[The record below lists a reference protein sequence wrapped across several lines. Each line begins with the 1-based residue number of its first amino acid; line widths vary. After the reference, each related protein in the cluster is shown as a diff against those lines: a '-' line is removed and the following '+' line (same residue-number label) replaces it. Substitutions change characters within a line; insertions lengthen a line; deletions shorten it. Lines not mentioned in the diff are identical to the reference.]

1 MTFTKKIATAQAVG
15 QGSVFSPKGALR
27 WSFFV
32 KRSAGADRTLKIFG
46 TLMDPATATVLTD
59 YWDLALTFTFDGNN
73 NAYAKF
79 EGILNGVV
87 VDVSGGT
94 TGTYDVTMAASDS

>member
-1 MTFTKKIATAQAVG
+1 MTFTKKVATALGVG
-15 QGSVFSPKGALR
+15 QGSVFSCKGGLR

-32 KRSAGADRTLKIFG
+32 KRTAGADRTVKIFG
-46 TLMDPATATVLTD
+46 TLMDPATAAVLAD
-59 YWDLALTFTFDGNN
+59 YTALGLTFVFDSNN
-73 NAYAKF
+73 NAYTKF

>member
-15 QGSVFSPKGALR
+15 QGSAFTVKGALR

-32 KRSAGADRTLKIFG
+32 KRTAGADRAIKIFG

-59 YWDLALTFTFDGNN
+59 YFDLGLTFVFDGNN
-73 NAYAKF
+73 NAYLKF
-79 EGILNGVV
+79 EGILNSVV
-87 VDVSGGT
+87 VDVSGGA